1 MGYGAKSGAE
11 TPSQIAKSWQGT
23 VLYRGEPNET
33 EYFTTLDAINRSGQK
48 ASVLYEGL
56 QVEKHPI
63 LGYRNEMHGYL
74 FTEDVPVLL
83 ALQNRTRNLV
93 KGDIRNTLCQTCKN

>member
-1 MGYGAKSGAE
+1 M
-11 TPSQIAKSWQGT
+11 
-23 VLYRGEPNET
+23 YRGEPNGT

-74 FTEDVPVLL
+74 FTEDVAYAFSLAKSNPQFGQGGYPQYFVPNVQELIQKGILKPVNITKLY
-83 ALQNRTRNLV
+83 
-93 KGDIRNTLCQTCKN
+93 